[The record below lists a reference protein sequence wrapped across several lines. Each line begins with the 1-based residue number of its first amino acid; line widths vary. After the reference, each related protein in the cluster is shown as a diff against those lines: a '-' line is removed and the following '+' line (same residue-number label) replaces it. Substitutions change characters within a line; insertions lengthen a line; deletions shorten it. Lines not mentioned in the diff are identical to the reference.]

1 MSAMVIDFP
10 GAPIPLPQPRIY
22 RGVGV
27 TTMSLILRFV
37 QMVSIAISAV
47 CFRSVYPSITM
58 GDNPRI
64 FCVFA
69 VYALCIWSIITA
81 ISSLIGL
88 RMSSIMSAMEIDFPR
103 APIPLPQPRIY
114 RGVGVTTMSLILR
127 FVHMVSIAISA
138 VCFRSVYPSITM
150 GTIPGLISLGFGFN
164 YSGRA
169 GRERPGKCYRLYPES
184 EFEKLDDSTI
194 PEIKRCNLSNV
205 VLQVKALGIDNI
217 VDFDFIKKPKS
228 FTSSEVNPDLHNL
241 VSVVITPPN
250 YKHNLHGI
258 SNSGD
263 IEDLQHRLEAFH
275 LQLDE

>member
-47 CFRSVYPSITM
+47 CFRSVYPFIMM
-58 GDNPRI
+58 GDNP
-64 FCVFA
+64 
-69 VYALCIWSIITA
+69 S
-81 ISSLIGL
+81 
-88 RMSSIMSAMEIDFPR
+88 MSSIMSAMEIDFPR

-127 FVHMVSIAISA
+127 FVQMVSIAIPA

-150 GTIPGLISLGFGFN
+150 GTIPVYALCIWSIITAISSLIRLR
-164 YSGRA
+164 GRA

-184 EFEKLDDSTI
+184 EFEKLDDYTI

-205 VLQVKALGIDNI
+205 VLQLKALGIDNI
-217 VDFDFIKKPKS
+217 VDFDFIEKPKS
-228 FTSSEVNPDLHNL
+228 FPSSEVNPDLHNL

-263 IEDLQHRLEAFH
+263 IGDLQHRLEAFH